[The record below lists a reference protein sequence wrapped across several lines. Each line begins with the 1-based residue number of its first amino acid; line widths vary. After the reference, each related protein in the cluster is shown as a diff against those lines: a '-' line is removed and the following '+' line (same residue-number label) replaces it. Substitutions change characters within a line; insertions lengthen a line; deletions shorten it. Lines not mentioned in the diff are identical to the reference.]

1 MKKIAVA
8 VALCWALAS
17 SPVQAKTFVGV
28 LWPMFGPTA
37 AIGLVELVAEL
48 KLMPDVEVS
57 TYLHQSWPALVK
69 DLDSQPPGT
78 HTIIVGYSLGAN
90 SSVFVANSAKHVD
103 LIVALQPSM
112 LSWNPAIKGRVDRVV
127 EIYNP
132 DPWMTFGGMGSKKL
146 VGEHIEYIANR
157 DSHPG
162 AQFNSEFRNLV
173 KSEIAKFAAA
183 DRGEIAQA
191 QIGKPRKLAQL
202 SPSAPPASKDERG
215 TRERKDVNAAALPK
229 TAQIETPASPQRA
242 KPDGVA
248 GGKPEGVA
256 DESQKQQRKELTA
269 FLDKLSGSVQSG
281 YLFSERPLTVADQ
294 RPLEID
300 DQRPL
305 TIADM
310 RDYAERTYRHI
321 VTASY

>member
-1 MKKIAVA
+1 VKKIAVA
-8 VALCWALAS
+8 VALCCGLAC
-17 SPVQAKTFVGV
+17 SPVQAKTFIGV

-78 HTIIVGYSLGAN
+78 HTIGVGYSLGAN
-90 SSVFVANSAKHVD
+90 SSVFVANNAKHID

-112 LSWNPAIKGRVDRVV
+112 LSWNPAIKGNVGRVV

-146 VGEHIEYIANR
+146 VGGHIEYIANR

-162 AQFNSEFRNLV
+162 AQFNWEFRNLV

-191 QIGKPRKLAQL
+191 QIGQPRKLAQL
-202 SPSAPPASKDERG
+202 SPSAPPASKEERG
-215 TRERKDVNAAALPK
+215 TRERKDMKATGLPK
-229 TAQIETPASPQRA
+229 TAQIEAPVSPQRA
-242 KPDGVA
+242 KPDGA
-248 GGKPEGVA
+248 PGAKPDGVA
-256 DESQKQQRKELTA
+256 EESQKQQRKELTA

-281 YLFSERPLTVADQ
+281 YLFSERPLTLADQ
-294 RPLEID
+294 PPLEID

>member
-1 MKKIAVA
+1 
-8 VALCWALAS
+8 
-17 SPVQAKTFVGV
+17 
-28 LWPMFGPTA
+28 
-37 AIGLVELVAEL
+37 
-48 KLMPDVEVS
+48 
-57 TYLHQSWPALVK
+57 
-69 DLDSQPPGT
+69 
-78 HTIIVGYSLGAN
+78 
-90 SSVFVANSAKHVD
+90 
-103 LIVALQPSM
+103 
-112 LSWNPAIKGRVDRVV
+112 
-127 EIYNP
+127 
-132 DPWMTFGGMGSKKL
+132 MTFGGMGSKKL